1 MSDTLL
7 ELLASPEI
15 ASKRLVWRQYDHQVG
30 TNTVVG
36 PGSDAAVI
44 RIKGTK
50 KALAISTDGNAA
62 YTYLDPY
69 MGGAIAVAEAARN
82 VACTGAR
89 PIGMTNCLNFGNP
102 EKPDVYYQLQ

>member
-1 MSDTLL
+1 MLL

-50 KALAISTDGNAA
+50 KALAICDRRQRRVHVPRPVRGRR
-62 YTYLDPY
+62 DRRRR
-69 MGGAIAVAEAARN
+69 GGAQRRLHGRAADR
-82 VACTGAR
+82 A
-89 PIGMTNCLNFGNP
+89 
-102 EKPDVYYQLQ
+102 